1 MAELLERFDMARSCA
16 TILCMRSPDFE
27 KRASGRSLLVIE
39 DDSDIREALDGL
51 LSMEGFRVTGCSNG
65 REALEWLR
73 ISPKPDLILL
83 DLMMPIMDGW
93 QFRVVQKDDPELA
106 TIPVLALSADSTAK
120 AAAID
125 AEAYLKKPVDYDTLI
140 ATIDRLL
147 VESEHREIQAR
158 LAQTDRLTSLGTLA
172 VGVAHEIN
180 NPLAYVLLNL
190 GYVSEELPKLLVP
203 PPIPPGGAA
212 PDPAF
217 FRDPAAAT
225 RAKEVL
231 VALDHAR
238 EGAERIRN
246 TVRSLQTF
254 SRPENETRAPLQLAP
269 LLDAT
274 LPMIANE
281 IRHRARL
288 VKDYAQV
295 PEVVANEARLG
306 QVFLNLLLNAVQA
319 LPEDRP
325 ESNEIHLSLRA
336 PSADRVVVEVR
347 DNGVGIPPQ
356 VRGRIFEPF
365 FTTKPVGIGTGL
377 GLTICHG
384 IVTSLGGT
392 LSFDSEV
399 GVGTTFRVELPAAVR
414 TMGATAVARVAAS
427 GAEVIDP
434 MESHAP
440 LPPPSEA
447 RVSAPPSGS
456 RGRILVVDD
465 EPIVCFSL
473 ERLLSTEGEVVALT
487 SSRQALARIRAGE
500 RFDVILCDLMMPEM
514 DAPVLYEEVRAI
526 APAQAERMVFVTG
539 GAFTLRAREFLESVP
554 NLRLGK
560 PFDVDSL
567 VALVRERIDASVRL

>member
-1 MAELLERFDMARSCA
+1 
-16 TILCMRSPDFE
+16 MRSPDFE
-27 KRASGRSLLVIE
+27 KRASGRSLLVVE
-39 DDSDIREALDGL
+39 DDADIREALDGL
-51 LSMEGFRVTGCSNG
+51 LSMEGFRVAGCSNG
-65 REALEWLR
+65 REALDWLR
-73 ISPKPDLILL
+73 TSPKPDIILL
-83 DLMMPIMDGW
+83 DLMMPVMDGW
-93 QFRVVQKDDPELA
+93 QFRVAQKDDPELA

-190 GYVSEELPKLLVP
+190 GYVAEELPKLLHP
-203 PPIPPGGAA
+203 SALSSGDRQPESASAI
-212 PDPAF
+212 
-217 FRDPAAAT
+217 AT
-225 RAKEVL
+225 NSRAKEVL
-231 VALDHAR
+231 LALDHAR

-254 SRPENETRAPLQLAP
+254 SRPENEMRGPLQIAH

-274 LPMIANE
+274 LPMVANE

-288 VKDYAQV
+288 VKEYDQV
-295 PEVVANEARLG
+295 PDVVANEARLG

-319 LPEDRP
+319 LPEDHA
-325 ESNEIHLSLRA
+325 ETNEIQLLLRS
-336 PSADRVVVEVR
+336 PSPDRVVVEVR
-347 DNGVGIPPQ
+347 DNGVGIPAQ

-392 LSFDSEV
+392 LTFESEV
-399 GVGTTFRVELPAAVR
+399 GKGSTFRVELMAAVR
-414 TMGATAVARVAAS
+414 TIGANAVAHVS
-427 GAEVIDP
+427 GE
-434 MESHAP
+434 
-440 LPPPSEA
+440 
-447 RVSAPPSGS
+447 APPAPSKPS
-456 RGRILVVDD
+456 MRGRIMVVDD

-487 SSRQALARIRAGE
+487 SAPQALALIRAGE

-514 DAPVLYEEVRAI
+514 DAPVLYEEIRRI
-526 APAQAERMVFVTG
+526 SPSQADRMVFVTG
-539 GAFTLRAREFLESVP
+539 GAFTVRAREFLESVSNP
-554 NLRLGK
+554 RLGK
-560 PFDVDSL
+560 PFDVE
-567 VALVRERIDASVRL
+567 ALVELVRCRIGSAAHA

>member
-1 MAELLERFDMARSCA
+1 MANSCA
-16 TILCMRSPDFE
+16 TILCMRSADFE
-27 KRASGRSLLVIE
+27 KRASGRSLLVVE
-39 DDSDIREALDGL
+39 DDADIREALDGL

-65 REALEWLR
+65 REALDWLR
-73 ISPKPDLILL
+73 ASPKPDIILL
-83 DLMMPIMDGW
+83 DLMMPVMDGW
-93 QFRVVQKDDPELA
+93 QFRVAQKDDPEIA

-190 GYVSEELPKLLVP
+190 GYVAEELPKLLSSVP
-203 PPIPPGGAA
+203 LQSKTDRVA
-212 PDPAF
+212 P
-217 FRDPAAAT
+217 PAADDSRLES
-225 RAKEVL
+225 RAALSSHSQAREVML
-231 VALDHAR
+231 ALDHAR

-254 SRPENETRAPLQLAP
+254 SRPENEMRAPLQLSR

-274 LPMIANE
+274 LPMVANE

-288 VKDYAQV
+288 VKEYDPV
-295 PEVVANEARLG
+295 PDVVANEARLG

-319 LPEDRP
+319 LPEEHA
-325 ESNEIHLSLRA
+325 ESNEIQLLLRS
-336 PSADRVVVEVR
+336 PVPDRVAVEVR

-392 LSFDSEV
+392 LSFESEV
-399 GVGTTFRVELPAAVR
+399 GKGSTFRVELPAAVR
-414 TMGATAVARVAAS
+414 TMGANAIA
-427 GAEVIDP
+427 
-434 MESHAP
+434 H
-440 LPPPSEA
+440 
-447 RVSAPPSGS
+447 VSADSPVSSKPAA

-487 SSRQALARIRAGE
+487 SASQALALIRAGE

-514 DAPVLYEEVRAI
+514 DAPVLFEEVRRV

-539 GAFTLRAREFLESVP
+539 GAFTVRAREFLESVP
-554 NLRLGK
+554 NPRLGK
-560 PFDVDSL
+560 PFDVE
-567 VALVRERIDASVRL
+567 ALVELVRSRVGSAARS